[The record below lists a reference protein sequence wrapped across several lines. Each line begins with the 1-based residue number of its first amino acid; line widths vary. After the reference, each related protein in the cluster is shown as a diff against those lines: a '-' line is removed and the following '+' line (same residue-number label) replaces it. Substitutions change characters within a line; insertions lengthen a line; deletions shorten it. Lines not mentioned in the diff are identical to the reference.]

1 MAPLSTPEL
10 LETLND
16 RPTPI
21 TEDQAA
27 QNLAPTDAYIRAL
40 ANQFQ
45 YWSDPSLNLVDPKD
59 KKRFAVWFSNDRTKP
74 TSSETFAVLPN
85 PSVSS
90 SSSRHGGG
98 KPG

>member
-1 MAPLSTPEL
+1 MAPLSMPEL

-40 ANQFQ
+40 ANQLK
-45 YWSDPSLNLVDPKD
+45 YWSDPSLNQVDPKD
-59 KKRFAVWFSNDRTKP
+59 KKVS
-74 TSSETFAVLPN
+74 VL
-85 PSVSS
+85 VL
-90 SSSRHGGG
+90 
-98 KPG
+98 